1 MTVNTLAVSSRIK
14 FGHVPFFL
22 TALSVFF
29 LLVALPFS
37 AAADGLRAHW
47 KFDTGSG
54 LVATDSS
61 GGENDGL
68 LINGPVWAEG
78 YINGALEFDGGD
90 DYVVVAAAPLEMDTW
105 GEMTVA
111 AWVKNSVGV
120 GARTDDIVSWWRWNR
135 YPCTDCSFVL
145 THHKNN
151 QYFFQT
157 NGTSISGGT
166 VSTAWTHVTATYD
179 GSMIQLY
186 VNGNEVASAPY
197 SGGLP
202 YSTGDLIIGAQ
213 ANDANYFEGLIDEV
227 RIYDRALTAQEV
239 MDLFN
244 GATPEPDS
252 TPPTQ
257 PEDLTMLSV
266 DFASAEMSWT
276 ASTDPESGVAH
287 YKIYRDGSQ
296 ICESTSTNFFDGNL
310 LSGIT
315 YTYEVSAVNGQGLES
330 VKSDPLDV
338 TTLADT
344 TPPVILSVQANET
357 NVIVNFNEALD
368 AQSATDLANYGIS
381 NGVTIFEALLD
392 QSNKT
397 VTLTTSSHT
406 EGTVYNLSVSAV
418 EDSSGNA
425 MALTEV
431 IYSPVLSD
439 PDLITHW
446 TLDEG
451 IGTIAS
457 DATGNGND
465 GVLVNGP
472 VWTSGI
478 LNGALLFDGQ
488 NDHVVVDSSP
498 LDMNTWNAISVG
510 AWIKNDV
517 GAGAGTDDIV
527 SYWNYPS
534 SRSWVLTHHKN
545 DRYFW
550 EIMGKGFVTGGTVSG
565 DWTHVMGTYD
575 GGTMRLYVNGV
586 QVGSAGGLSGNLP
599 ASTANVIIGSQ
610 ANGSNYFD
618 GIIDDVQIYHR
629 ALSDSEIQALYDGS
643 GQANIP
649 PTVSANASPQAGL
662 VPLTVQFFAD
672 ADDDDGSVVSYYWDF
687 GDSGTSSQQNPVHTY
702 DVSGD
707 YTAQVT
713 VTDNEGATGFDTIA
727 VSAVAEPGGPA
738 LIDVWYG
745 LDQSFGHVGS
755 AQVWANVMG
764 NVSDPDGISSL
775 SYTLNSGSP
784 IDLSFGPDDRRLSG
798 DGDFNIDIDIADLQL
813 GANSVQ
819 ITATDAF
826 GDDTTE
832 TLQLQYS
839 NNVWPLPYSIH
850 WADVTNILD
859 VVQVVDGRWAVTPE
873 GIRIALPRLPGY
885 AGYDRVLA
893 VGDLDWVD
901 YEITVPITVH
911 DFDSGPLPPY
921 SSSAGLGITMRWTG
935 HTDIPVICS
944 QPHCGWIPAGAGAWY
959 DIGHGGPLTLEGQQD
974 PTVTIGVG
982 DTFIWKFRVETIEGV
997 GPLYSLKVWE
1007 DGQDEPTVWNLQE
1020 QTGLGNVTNGSL
1032 VLNLHHVD
1040 ATFGD
1045 LTVVPVDSGS
1055 DDVPPTVE
1063 SVRASSETEV
1073 LIVFSENVDPVTS
1086 TNTSHYSIDNGIT
1099 VSHASLGSG
1108 SRTVTLTTNPH
1119 TQGLTYTIDING
1131 VTDEAVPPNTM
1142 DPASL
1147 QYSLSSRQPVL
1158 EYMFDEGE
1166 GIVAT
1171 DSSGNGYDG
1180 ILVNGPVWVNDVQE
1194 GTVISLDG
1202 ANDHVMIDPLPAIDT
1217 WAELTVAAWVKN
1229 DIGAG
1234 AGTDDIVS
1242 WWRWNGYPCSECSFI
1257 LTHHGNN
1264 QYFFQLDDTY
1274 ISGGSVSTDWTY
1286 VAATYDG
1293 TMIRLYVNGT
1303 EVASAPHSGGIPFC
1317 DANLIIGGQANGTK
1331 FFDGRI
1337 NDVEIFEVALSSQ
1350 EIRSRYI
1357 DN

>member
-1 MTVNTLAVSSRIK
+1 MNAKAISKKRLKNGHLPLSLASLSL
-14 FGHVPFFL
+14 FFL
-22 TALSVFF
+22 F
-29 LLVALPFS
+29 VALPFS
-37 AAADGLRAHW
+37 AAADGLRGHW

-61 GGENDGL
+61 GNGNDGL

-78 YINGALEFDGGD
+78 YINGALEFDGED

-120 GARTDDIVSWWRWNR
+120 GAGTDDIVSWWRWNR

-145 THHKNN
+145 THHNNN

-157 NGTSISGGT
+157 NGISITGGT

-186 VNGNEVASAPY
+186 INGSEVASAPH

-202 YSTGDLIIGAQ
+202 YSTADLVIGGQ

-227 RIYDRALTAQEV
+227 RIYDRALTAEEV

-257 PEDLTMLSV
+257 PEDLSLLSV
-266 DFASAEMSWT
+266 DYTTAEITWAPSA
-276 ASTDPESGVAH
+276 DPESGVAR
-287 YKIYRDGSQ
+287 YNIYRDGNQ
-296 ICESTSTNFFDGNL
+296 ISESTSTNFFDSDL
-310 LSGIT
+310 LPGIT

-344 TPPVILSVQANET
+344 TPPVILSVQADET
-357 NVIVNFNEALD
+357 NVTVSFNEALD
-368 AQSATDLANYGIS
+368 AQSATNLANYGIS
-381 NGVTIFEALLD
+381 NGVTISEALLD
-392 QSNKT
+392 QNNKT

-406 EGTVYNLSVSAV
+406 EGTVYSLSVSAV
-418 EDSSGNA
+418 EDLSGNA
-425 MALTEV
+425 MPLTEV
-431 IYSPVLSD
+431 TYSPVLSD
-439 PDLITHW
+439 PDLVANW

-465 GVLVNGP
+465 GSLVNGP
-472 VWTSGI
+472 VWTSGV

-498 LDMNTWNAISVG
+498 LDMSTWNAISVG

-517 GAGAGTDDIV
+517 GAGAGTDDII
-527 SYWNYPS
+527 SHWNYPS

-545 DRYFW
+545 NKYFW
-550 EIMGKGFVTGGTVSG
+550 EIQGKGFVTGGAVSS

-575 GGTMRLYVNGV
+575 GGTMRLYANGV
-586 QVGSAGGLSGNLP
+586 EVASASGLSGNLP
-599 ASTANVIIGSQ
+599 ASMADVIIGSQ
-610 ANGSNYFD
+610 ADGSSYFH
-618 GIIDDVQIYHR
+618 GIIDEVQIYHR
-629 ALSDSEIQALYDGS
+629 ALSDSEIQAIYDG
-643 GQANIP
+643 QVNKP
-649 PTVSANASPQAGL
+649 PTVSANASPQGGV

-672 ADDDDGSVVSYYWDF
+672 GHDDDGFVVSYYWDF

-702 DVSGD
+702 DVPGD

-713 VTDNEGATGFDTIA
+713 VTDDEGATGFDTIGI
-727 VSAVAEPGGPA
+727 SAGTEPGGPT

-745 LDQSFGHVGS
+745 LDQSFGHVGN
-755 AQVWANVMG
+755 AQVWANILG
-764 NVSDPDGISSL
+764 NVYDPDEISSL
-775 SYTLNSGSP
+775 SYTLNSGNP
-784 IDLSFGPDDRRLSG
+784 IDLSMGPDDRRLSA
-798 DGDFNIDIDIADLQL
+798 DGDFNIDIDIGDLQL
-813 GANSVQ
+813 GTNSVQ
-819 ITATDAF
+819 ITATDSF

-832 TLQLQYS
+832 TVLVQYS
-839 NNVWPLPYSIH
+839 NNIWPLPYSIN
-850 WADVTNILD
+850 WGDVTNILD
-859 VVQVVDGRWAVTPE
+859 VVQVVDGRWVVTPE
-873 GIRIALPRLPGY
+873 GIRIAEPQSQY
-885 AGYDRVLA
+885 VGYDRVLA
-893 VGDLDWVD
+893 VGDLDWID
-901 YEITVPITVH
+901 YEIAVPITVH

-921 SSSAGLGITMRWTG
+921 SSSAGFGITMRWTG
-935 HTDIPVICS
+935 HTDIPVICP
-944 QPHCGWIPAGAGAWY
+944 QPHCGWLPAGAGAWY
-959 DIGHGGPLTLEGQQD
+959 DIGHGGPLTLGGQED

-982 DTFIWKFRVETIEGV
+982 DTFIWKFRVVTIEGV

-1020 QTGLGNVTNGSL
+1020 QTGLGDVTNGSL

-1040 ATFGD
+1040 ATFGN
-1045 LTVVPVDSGS
+1045 LTVVPIDSGS
-1055 DDVPPTVE
+1055 DDVAPTVE

-1073 LIVFSENVDPVTS
+1073 LVVFSENVDPVTS
-1086 TNTSHYSIDNGIT
+1086 TNTSNYAIDNGIT
-1099 VSHASLGSG
+1099 ITEVSLGSD
-1108 SRTVTLTTNPH
+1108 SRTVTLTTTSH
-1119 TQGLTYTIDING
+1119 TQGLTYTIDVSG
-1131 VTDEAVPPNTM
+1131 VTDQAVPPNMM

-1147 QYSLSSRQPVL
+1147 QYTLSSRQPVL
-1158 EYMFDEGE
+1158 QYMFDEGE
-1166 GIVAT
+1166 GTVAT
-1171 DSSGNGYDG
+1171 DTSGNGYDG
-1180 ILVNGPVWVNDVQE
+1180 TLVNGPVWINDVQE
-1194 GTVISLDG
+1194 GTVIGLDG
-1202 ANDHVMIDPLPAIDT
+1202 VNDHVETDPFPAIDT
-1217 WAELTVAAWVKN
+1217 WTELTVAAWVKN

-1264 QYFFQLDDTY
+1264 RYFFQLDDNY
-1274 ISGGSVSTDWTY
+1274 ISGGSVSTDWAY

-1293 TMIRLYVNGT
+1293 TMIRLYVSGT

-1317 DANLIIGGQANGTK
+1317 DANLIIGGQANGAN

-1337 NDVEIFEVALSSQ
+1337 NDVEIFDVALTSE
-1350 EIRSRYI
+1350 EILSRYSG
-1357 DN
+1357 N